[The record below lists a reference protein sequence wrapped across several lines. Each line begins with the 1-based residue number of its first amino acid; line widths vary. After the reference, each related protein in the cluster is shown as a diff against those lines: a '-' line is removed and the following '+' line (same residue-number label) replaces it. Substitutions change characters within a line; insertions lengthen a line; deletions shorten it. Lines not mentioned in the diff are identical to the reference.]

1 MSIYG
6 DRVKETTTTTGTG
19 DITLGGA
26 ASQFQSF
33 NTKFGTQVPFAYAI
47 VGQSGTEW
55 ETGRGYLSGSTTL
68 VREFPEDGSAGV
80 ATLVNFSSGT
90 KDVFQ
95 TITAGDLQTDVMGS
109 VLALSLASYL
119 R

>member
-1 MSIYG
+1 MSNYA

-19 DITLGGA
+19 AITLAGA

-33 NTKFGTQVPFAYAI
+33 NAAFGLNAPFAYAI
-47 VGQSGTEW
+47 AGQTGTEW

-68 VREFPEDGSAGV
+68 VRDVVTASSNSGA
-80 ATLVNFSSGT
+80 AVNFSAGT
-90 KDVFQ
+90 KDVWAD
-95 TITAGDLQTDVMGS
+95 ISADAIISDVGGS
-109 VLALSLASYL
+109 VLALSLGQYM